1 MLRWYPS
8 VLLQIVLELTF
19 LPIAIISI
27 FAVNAI
33 FDRDT
38 PWSIGILAGPGMS
51 ADFWIILVFLGFG
64 WTIFM
69 LGWRG
74 AKTVFKVLLILW
86 HLGLTIGSVLLA
98 LDPGNLVLQG
108 EAIGF
113 AMSLEILGP
122 IFTTTTL
129 VLALVWLAVDIR
141 RGTKNR
147 SVSPLQKRN
156 KIALGAAFAALSL
169 AGLAF
174 WLDFEQFGTIAGI
187 LAMAALHEAVRPVNP
202 SKELH
207 EALVVEGS
215 APR

>member
-51 ADFWIILVFLGFG
+51 ADFWIILVFLACG
-64 WTIFM
+64 WTIFI

-74 AKTVFKVLLILW
+74 AKTTFKFLLIIW
-86 HLGLTIGSVLLA
+86 HLGLTSGSALLA

-122 IFTTTTL
+122 ILTATTL
-129 VLALVWLAVDIR
+129 VLAIVWLAGDIR
-141 RGTKNR
+141 RGTRNR
-147 SVSPLQKRN
+147 TVSPLQKRN
-156 KIALGAAFAALSL
+156 KIALFIAVVGLSVAGFAFR
-169 AGLAF
+169 
-174 WLDFEQFGTIAGI
+174 LDFEQFATIAGI
-187 LAMAALHEAVRPVNP
+187 LAMVALHEAVRPVNP

-207 EALVVEGS
+207 EALVGEGS